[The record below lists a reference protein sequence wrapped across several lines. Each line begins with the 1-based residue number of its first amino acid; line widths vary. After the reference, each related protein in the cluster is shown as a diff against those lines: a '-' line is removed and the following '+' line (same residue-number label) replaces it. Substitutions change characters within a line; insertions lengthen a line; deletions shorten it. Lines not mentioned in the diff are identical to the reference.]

1 MSSIFPIA
9 SPSGE
14 EWVLISKTVVNVSTI
29 EFGGVSRYVP
39 FVNENTLTSGSM
51 FSILFL
57 YISFGSD
64 EENMFN
70 NDRLEIIS

>member
-1 MSSIFPIA
+1 M
-9 SPSGE
+9 
-14 EWVLISKTVVNVSTI
+14 VNVSAI

-51 FSILFL
+51 FSILLL

-64 EENMFN
+64 EENLFN

>member
-1 MSSIFPIA
+1 MSSIFPVA
-9 SPSGE
+9 LPSGE
-14 EWVLISKTVVNVSTI
+14 QWVLISKIVVNVSTI

-51 FSILFL
+51 FSILLL

-64 EENMFN
+64 EENLFN